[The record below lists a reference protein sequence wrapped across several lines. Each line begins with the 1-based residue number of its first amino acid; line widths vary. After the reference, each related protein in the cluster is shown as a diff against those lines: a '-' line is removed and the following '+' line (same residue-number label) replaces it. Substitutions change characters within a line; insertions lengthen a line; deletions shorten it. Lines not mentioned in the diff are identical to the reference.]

1 MPKMKT
7 HRGAAK
13 RFKITGT
20 GKIRRR
26 QASLNHFLGKKSS
39 SRITKAACTAWRMPH
54 PPVRRPMP
62 RVSTF
67 L

>member
-26 QASLNHFLGKKSS
+26 QANLNHFLGKKPS
-39 SRITKAACTAWRMPH
+39 SRKRRLGRPATLHPGDEARVNRMLG
-54 PPVRRPMP
+54 R
-62 RVSTF
+62 
-67 L
+67 

>member
-26 QASLNHFLGKKSS
+26 QVNLNHFLGKKTS
-39 SRITKAACTAWRMPH
+39 SRKRRLARPETLHPGDEARINRMLG
-54 PPVRRPMP
+54 R
-62 RVSTF
+62 
-67 L
+67 